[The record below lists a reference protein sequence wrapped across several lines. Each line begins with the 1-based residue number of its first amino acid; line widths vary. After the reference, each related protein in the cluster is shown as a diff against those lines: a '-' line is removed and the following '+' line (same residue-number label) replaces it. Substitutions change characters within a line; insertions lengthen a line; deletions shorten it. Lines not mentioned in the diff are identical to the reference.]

1 MGLQPHTILGG
12 GLGMDYVIS
21 NYARYYTLDW
31 EENLWIIIVHYSVST
46 EKPLYLSVCAANSQ
60 FPIFNSQ

>member
-12 GLGMDYVIS
+12 GLGMDNVIS

-46 EKPLYLSVCAANSQ
+46 EKNPLSISVRS
-60 FPIFNSQ
+60 